1 MSCSSVSPGHRN
13 QLWGGCGSWQQ
24 GTALASRKWGG
35 RIHRN
40 QEHPLVQAH
49 IQAIAYMSRTLIEPQ
64 QRYLGLSRLVRG
76 LWHKSTN

>member
-1 MSCSSVSPGHRN
+1 MGRVW
-13 QLWGGCGSWQQ
+13 QLAAGSRV